1 MVSDSG
7 DSVALLAGVSGGLV
21 QPDSVNA
28 IISNTAL
35 GALLL
40 FFVALY
46 IKERRQA
53 EAVVQAAQESEREA
67 WRKRVEDAQR
77 HIAELRALHEA
88 AQTRADAVAATHLE
102 VVRENTAA
110 STALTATLDELRRD
124 LRRRPSEPGGV
135 S

>member
-1 MVSDSG
+1 MN
-7 DSVALLAGVSGGLV
+7 
-21 QPDSVNA
+21 PDTANA

-53 EAVVQAAQESEREA
+53 EAVVKEAQESEREA

-77 HIAELRALHEA
+77 YIAELRAAHEA
-88 AQTRADAVAATHLE
+88 AQTRSDVLAASHLSVVA
-102 VVRENTAA
+102 ENTA
-110 STALTATLDELRRD
+110 SNVALTAMLDELRRD
-124 LRRRPSEPGGV
+124 IRRRNRRTSEPEL
-135 S
+135 ST